1 MVSDKV
7 LEQILSIRESGVCNM
22 LDANSVQVEAN
33 SKGYYDL
40 VIFIEEHRKEYAE
53 FILTGQR

>member
-7 LEQILSIRESGVCNM
+7 LEQILFIRESGICNM
-22 LDANSVQVEAN
+22 LDANNVQVEAN
-33 SKGYYDL
+33 RKGYYEL